1 MFINM
6 FVCVCIYIYSIWKI
20 ILTEEYQSLVL
31 YKAFQKMLYTEV
43 HFLCALFYFPWELKP
58 VFSAWAY
65 PDIIFHEYLVKQ
77 QWKRNPLLKFILE
90 TFYLHQVQSVF
101 F

>member
-43 HFLCALFYFPWELKP
+43 HFLCALFYFP
-58 VFSAWAY
+58 
-65 PDIIFHEYLVKQ
+65 
-77 QWKRNPLLKFILE
+77 
-90 TFYLHQVQSVF
+90 
-101 F
+101 